1 MIINFL
7 IPALELALLIVS
19 LCIIARAIDEII
31 HPDEYQPNRLP

>member
-7 IPALELALLIVS
+7 IPALELALLIVF

-31 HPDEYQPNRLP
+31 HPDKYHPNQ